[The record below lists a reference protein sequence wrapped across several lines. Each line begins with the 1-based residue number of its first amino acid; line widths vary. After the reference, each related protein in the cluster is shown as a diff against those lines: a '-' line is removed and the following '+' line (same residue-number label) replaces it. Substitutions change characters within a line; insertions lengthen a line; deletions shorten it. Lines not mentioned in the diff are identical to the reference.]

1 MSLNDRSGPRRAQ
14 TGTPELLL
22 RAVLFV
28 VIVVAAVIVA
38 IRADAWWTTALAVAG
53 VAAGACGVVLVAFAL
68 LADEDDAEPEEGPS
82 RTGSIALGI
91 LAVVLLVLALVV
103 PEHESVKTDANTAAT
118 ARSADETLRQFLLTA
133 LVEDDAYPSCQYLT
147 TGQQATLARLAGAT
161 SCRLALTGTSPS
173 LDGVQN
179 EGDVDRLKIRVTVV
193 GDRAT
198 AVVSGRGRPPVTFT
212 LARATP
218 AEAEAFEAPST
229 PWRIASGAEALV
241 A

>member
-1 MSLNDRSGPRRAQ
+1 M
-14 TGTPELLL
+14 
-22 RAVLFV
+22 LFV
-28 VIVVAAVIVA
+28 VIVVTAVIVA

-68 LADEDDAEPEEGPS
+68 LADEDDAEPETGPS
-82 RTGSIALGI
+82 RSGNIALGTV
-91 LAVVLLVLALVV
+91 AVILLVLALVV
-103 PEHESVKTDANTAAT
+103 PESAKTDANTSAT
-118 ARSADETLRQFLLTA
+118 ARSADETLRQFLLSA
-133 LVEDDAYPSCQYLT
+133 IVEDDAYPSCQYLT
-147 TGQQATLARLAGAT
+147 TGQQAALARQAGAT

-179 EGDVDRLKIRVTVV
+179 EGDIDRLKIRVTVV
-193 GDRAT
+193 GSRAT
-198 AVVSGRGRPPVTFT
+198 AVVSGRDRPAVTFT

-218 AEAEAFEAPST
+218 AEVEAFEAPST

>member
-14 TGTPELLL
+14 AGPPELLL

-38 IRADAWWTTALAVAG
+38 IRADAWWTIALAVAG
-53 VAAGACGVVLVAFAL
+53 VAVGACGVVLVAFAL
-68 LADEDDAEPEEGPS
+68 LADEDDAEPERGPS
-82 RTGSIALGI
+82 RTGNIALG
-91 LAVVLLVLALVV
+91 AVAIVLLVLALVV
-103 PEHESVKTDANTAAT
+103 PEHEAVKTDANTAAT
-118 ARSADETLRQFLLTA
+118 ARSADETLRQFLLLA
-133 LVEDDAYPSCQYLT
+133 LVRDDAYPSCQYLT
-147 TGQQATLARLAGAT
+147 TGQQAELARLAQAT
-161 SCRLALTGTSPS
+161 SCRLALTSASPS

-179 EGDVDRLKIRVTVV
+179 EADVDRLKIRVTVV
-193 GDRAT
+193 GDHAT
-198 AVVSGRGRPPVTFT
+198 AVVSRRGRPPVTFT

-218 AEAEAFEAPST
+218 AEVEAFEAPST

>member
-14 TGTPELLL
+14 TGTPEWLL
-22 RAVLFV
+22 RAALFV
-28 VIVVAAVIVA
+28 VIVVTAVIVA

-82 RTGSIALGI
+82 RTGSIVLGI
-91 LAVVLLVLALVV
+91 LAVVLLVAALVV
-103 PEHESVKTDANTAAT
+103 PEHESAKTDANTAAT

-133 LVEDDAYPSCQYLT
+133 LVEDNAYPSCQYLT
-147 TGQQATLARLAGAT
+147 TGQQATLAREAGAT
-161 SCRLALTGTSPS
+161 SCRPALTGTSPS
-173 LDGVQN
+173 LDGVRN

-198 AVVSGRGRPPVTFT
+198 AVVSGRDRPPVTFT
-212 LARATP
+212 LVRATP
-218 AEAEAFEAPST
+218 AEVEAFEAPST